1 MEYQC
6 LQYSY
11 FLFCHS
17 HSSKICMWQFC
28 VLRKQFS
35 SEALLCRA
43 NAFPSFSL
51 RRASG
56 NRSVGP
62 YELNVHIMQL
72 NYTLLYNPGDKG
84 IPGSRGQPGLPGPIG
99 SASKERGLHGDP
111 GFPGPPG
118 QPGLPGQKGTHG
130 IIGFPGMPGERVN
143 TFLSIFIFSKCS

>member
-1 MEYQC
+1 M
-6 LQYSY
+6 
-11 FLFCHS
+11 F
-17 HSSKICMWQFC
+17 
-28 VLRKQFS
+28 RKRFS
-35 SEALLCRA
+35 FEALFGRA
-43 NAFPSFSL
+43 NAIPSFSL
-51 RRASG
+51 RGALG
-56 NRSVGP
+56 NRSIGP
-62 YELNVHIMQL
+62 NELNVCIMKL

-143 TFLSIFIFSKCS
+143 IFLSIFIFSKCS